1 MPSDHR
7 TVDVEF
13 LGNSRCWVPS
23 CNRISFHDGSQLVLV
38 DFQWPATMLFI
49 FKALV
54 SFAELLESALSCL
67 LVSSSWASYIV
78 DVASCLHSFI
88 TNFEPTAQYCGYYPE
103 IKLMLPALEARS
115 LNQRTTREV
124 PLCVFAFFF
133 FHVLTFFGLAFPCG
147 WLHLIVSWSLFIIR
161 HLLLSETVNMEDLTL
176 YLIILLS
183 EVCLWLSKA
192 IDYFFSLS
200 Q

>member
-1 MPSDHR
+1 MTVFLICGQLMRHPFLELFRLFILLQMPSDHR

-13 LGNSRCWVPS
+13 LGNFSYS

-54 SFAELLESALSCL
+54 SFAELLESALSCS

-78 DVASCLHSFI
+78 DVVSCLHSFI
-88 TNFEPTAQYCGYYPE
+88 TNFEPTAQYPGYYPE
-103 IKLMLPALEARS
+103 IKLTLPALEARS
-115 LNQRTTREV
+115 LNQQTTREV

-133 FHVLTFFGLAFPCG
+133 SCFNFFWFGIPMWLVAFDCLLIHVHYWTSYAF
-147 WLHLIVSWSLFIIR
+147 SNS
-161 HLLLSETVNMEDLTL
+161 
-176 YLIILLS
+176 
-183 EVCLWLSKA
+183 
-192 IDYFFSLS
+192 
-200 Q
+200 

>member
-1 MPSDHR
+1 
-7 TVDVEF
+7 
-13 LGNSRCWVPS
+13 
-23 CNRISFHDGSQLVLV
+23 
-38 DFQWPATMLFI
+38 MLFI

-88 TNFEPTAQYCGYYPE
+88 TNFEPTAQYRGYYPE

-133 FHVLTFFGLAFPCG
+133 SCFNFFWFGISMWLVAFDC
-147 WLHLIVSWSLFIIR
+147 LLILV
-161 HLLLSETVNMEDLTL
+161 H
-176 YLIILLS
+176 Y
-183 EVCLWLSKA
+183 
-192 IDYFFSLS
+192 
-200 Q
+200 